1 MAEVHFEFKML
12 QMHHSRSTFGSWDV
26 EKVHGVVAWSNFWS
40 QNAQNTTCSDSDH
53 FWKLWCR
60 KSAHPCGAEH
70 NVKSKRGKHTI
81 LGGCEAHFEVKML
94 KAPQLRSTFGCWD
107 VGKVHAV
114 VARSTFWGKHAKNT
128 IMFGPLL
135 EIAMSKECAPLRRKA
150 QFEVKSVKNFW
161 SRRLCEIWM
170 RFGVLGAMDCASCQ
184 KWETCGLCSSCTND
198 GRRGNLK
205 RICKDAKCCYYSFD
219 DFGMVLASK
228 RQHNRRYRTDL

>member
-60 KSAHPCGAEH
+60 KSARPCGAEH
-70 NVKSKRGKHTI
+70 NVKSKRRKHTI

-114 VARSTFWGKHAKNT
+114 VAWSTFWGKHAKNT
-128 IMFGPLL
+128 ICLDH
-135 EIAMSKECAPLRRKA
+135 CWRLR
-150 QFEVKSVKNFW
+150 
-161 SRRLCEIWM
+161 
-170 RFGVLGAMDCASCQ
+170 CQ
-184 KWETCGLCSSCTND
+184 KSARRCGAKHSSKSKVLKTFGLGDFVKFGCGLAC
-198 GRRGNLK
+198 
-205 RICKDAKCCYYSFD
+205 
-219 DFGMVLASK
+219 
-228 RQHNRRYRTDL
+228 

>member
-60 KSAHPCGAEH
+60 KSARRCGAEH
-70 NVKSKRGKHTI
+70 NVKSKRRKHTI

-107 VGKVHAV
+107 VGKVNAV
-114 VARSTFWGKHAKNT
+114 VARSTFWGKHAKTPNVWT
-128 IMFGPLL
+128 TVGDCNVKRVR
-135 EIAMSKECAPLRRKA
+135 AVAA
-150 QFEVKSVKNFW
+150 QSTVRS
-161 SRRLCEIWM
+161 
-170 RFGVLGAMDCASCQ
+170 Q
-184 KWETCGLCSSCTND
+184 KC
-198 GRRGNLK
+198 
-205 RICKDAKCCYYSFD
+205 
-219 DFGMVLASK
+219 
-228 RQHNRRYRTDL
+228 